1 MMTLDNTTVSNNIA
15 TDQVTPAP
23 TVDFAFGG
31 GIETTDVATLTLHG
45 STVSGNSAT
54 VTSGDSAF
62 IFAGAGGINSDG
74 LVNMDGSTIAGNT
87 VSVYANLNYAR
98 PAFFAYEVMMVV
110 EHLAGTFD
118 LMVYDPQTERSMPAD
133 GCAEALTQ
141 SWSRGNE
148 ATVALVRDTGT
159 ILPVLDRQRARSVD
173 GRLNLFNSRY
183 MLRLLRRYSCRMMKR
198 DERKA
203 LRRGSRMAT

>member
-1 MMTLDNTTVSNNIA
+1 MSFDIVLKPDPGKTLDA
-15 TDQVTPAP
+15 TPIRGYFETQPYCRFTDPAQSAITYANP
-23 TVDFAFGG
+23 LTGVQARFVLRAF
-31 GIETTDVATLTLHG
+31 ERT
-45 STVSGNSAT
+45 
-54 VTSGDSAF
+54 
-62 IFAGAGGINSDG
+62 AG
-74 LVNMDGSTIAGNT
+74 MDGASI
-87 VSVYANLNYAR
+87 YANLNYAR